1 MATNTLLIEGS
12 FDELADELARYIDT
26 IRKSV
31 SAASATPSAEV
42 ASVHAEIA
50 QLLEKLREKEQSEEE
65 LTEEQTKE
73 VQNERTEVLKKLV
86 LAAPVLNGA
95 PEKGMTVFCLKGGR
109 SRMLT
114 GGVEITAAYNLLVYL
129 VRQSSSVD
137 MFLPKICA
145 FLAKPMP
152 SSPLHGPS
160 IALSILATIFN
171 TLDADDSSRYHV
183 FLAIM
188 AVIRSTSSA
197 LAFEALKTQLSN
209 QLPGWIESWDLD
221 EEETQ
226 KLHMSISD
234 AARAAGD
241 AELSYHHL
249 IQALHAIPPAEAAST
264 QAREMAVRS
273 LTTALSL
280 PFVFDFTPLTSS
292 DAVQNLRSTDA
303 SLFELLELFST
314 DDLDAYE
321 DFVKENPISSIS
333 ALASVKTISPATTTS
348 SASSEPPSVETILQT
363 KMRLLT
369 LASLAAK
376 APSRS
381 LPYNDIA
388 SALRIERED
397 VEKWVIDTIRAGLVE
412 GKLSQLKGEFLVHR
426 ATYRVF
432 GERQWGEVQGRLMVW
447 KQSLLN
453 VLEVI
458 RSEKEKFKEAASAA
472 AAPAQGSTE
481 ADRFSFGGRGGGERR
496 RGGHQSHQHQARD
509 MELVAGGD

>member
-26 IRKSV
+26 IRKTV
-31 SAASATPSAEV
+31 SAASATPGAEV

-50 QLLEKLREKEQSEEE
+50 QLLERLREKDQSEEE

-95 PEKGMTVFCLKGGR
+95 PEK
-109 SRMLT
+109 
-114 GGVEITAAYNLLVYL
+114 EITAAYNLLVYL

-348 SASSEPPSVETILQT
+348 SASSEAPSVETILQT

-388 SALRIERED
+388 AALRIERED

-472 AAPAQGSTE
+472 AAPTQGSAE
-481 ADRFSFGGRGGGERR
+481 ADRFSFGGGRGGGERR